1 MHREPNRGDMIYA
14 TIGFSTRKGSTVRT
28 TALGIQPS
36 SVQYRHDLGW
46 PGIEVAQMQRF
57 EVNLD
62 EYMP

>member
-1 MHREPNRGDMIYA
+1 MIYA